1 MDIFEIILGSYE
13 SFVIG
18 IKFRY
23 KSQVSVNQYFF
34 LFFFDDLPYML
45 CLHEHLEI

>member
-23 KSQVSVNQYFF
+23 KSQVCRQHHNTRVGVRQFTNYFL
-34 LFFFDDLPYML
+34 LFT
-45 CLHEHLEI
+45 

>member
-18 IKFRY
+18 VKCRF
-23 KSQVSVNQYFF
+23 KSQVNIPIKLLSTVIILAYFKYVISF
-34 LFFFDDLPYML
+34 
-45 CLHEHLEI
+45 